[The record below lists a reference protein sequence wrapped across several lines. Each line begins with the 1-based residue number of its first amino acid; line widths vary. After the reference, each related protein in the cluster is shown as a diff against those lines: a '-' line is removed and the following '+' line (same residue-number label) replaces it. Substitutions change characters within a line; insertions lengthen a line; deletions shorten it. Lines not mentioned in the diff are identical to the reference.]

1 MTAAERLIDS
11 LRDLLYT
18 WTHRFRPRQSAPD
31 IPRIDLDELVERHEA
46 RLTPSAGARVRER
59 VTMNDQAV
67 SKLFD
72 RSESVRS
79 PYL

>member
-1 MTAAERLIDS
+1 VSAAERLIDS

-18 WTHRFRPRQSAPD
+18 WTHRKPRQSAPD
-31 IPRIDLDELVERHEA
+31 VPRIDLDELLERHEA
-46 RLTPSAGARVRER
+46 RLTPSRGARVQER